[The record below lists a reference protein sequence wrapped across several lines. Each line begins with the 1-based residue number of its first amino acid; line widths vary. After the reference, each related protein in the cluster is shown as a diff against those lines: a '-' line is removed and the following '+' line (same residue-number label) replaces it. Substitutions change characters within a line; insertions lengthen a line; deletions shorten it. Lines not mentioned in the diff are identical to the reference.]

1 MPPRPHSRTPEGLR
15 ALVRA
20 GARHSSASIASPSLA
35 IAADRIARGANFQLA
50 ASWAIESYGM
60 PTWQRALASLSL
72 TDRREWEGEP
82 VPIGVYRFGA
92 LRRAVQAVAQ
102 QVDRPEDEVVAP
114 LYAYVAS
121 RQLSTMQRL
130 VLRVTT
136 PAFVVSKVP
145 ALWRGLFTIGAVRI
159 EKATTDSARMRFTV
173 PGCLVDWL
181 APFCLG
187 TSTQVVELA
196 GGGGATVWEAER
208 RALGAD
214 TWDVSFTVDWRSELD
229 A

>member
-20 GARHSSASIASPSLA
+20 GDRLRTAPTPTASLA

-50 ASWAIESYGM
+50 ARWAVEAYGE
-60 PTWQRALASLSL
+60 PTWQRALGMLAQS
-72 TDRREWEGEP
+72 DRHEWEGEP

-92 LRRAVQAVAQ
+92 LRRAMQAVAHA
-102 QVDRPEDEVVAP
+102 VRRPEDEVVAP
-114 LYAYVAS
+114 FYAFVTAE
-121 RQLSTMQRL
+121 QLGTVQRL
-130 VLRVTT
+130 VARVTT
-136 PAFVVSKVP
+136 PAFAISKVP
-145 ALWRGLFTIGAVRI
+145 ALWRGLFTIGAVRL
-159 EKATTDSARMRFTV
+159 EKTTTDSARMRFTV

-187 TSTQVVELA
+187 ASSQVVELA

-214 TWDVSFTVDWRSELD
+214 TWDVAFTVDWRSELD

>member
-20 GARHSSASIASPSLA
+20 GARLSASPTPASSLA
-35 IAADRIARGANFQLA
+35 IAADRVARGANYQWT
-50 ASWAIESYGM
+50 SRWAIDTYGM
-60 PTWQRALASLSL
+60 PTWQRALATLSL

-102 QVDRPEDEVVAP
+102 LVDRPEDEIVAP
-114 LYAYVAS
+114 LYAHIAS
-121 RQLSTMQRL
+121 KQMSTVQRL

-159 EKATTDSARMRFTV
+159 EKATVDSARMRFTV

-187 TSTQVVELA
+187 TVTQVVELA

-214 TWDVSFTVDWRSELD
+214 TWDVAFTVDWRSELD

>member
-1 MPPRPHSRTPEGLR
+1 M
-15 ALVRA
+15 RA
-20 GARHSSASIASPSLA
+20 GARLAPSPTPAASLA
-35 IAADRIARGANFQLA
+35 ISADRVARGANFQLA
-50 ASWAIESYGM
+50 AEWAVETYGM
-60 PTWQRALASLSL
+60 PNWQRALSALGV

-92 LRRAVQAVAQ
+92 LRRAVQALAHQ
-102 QVDRPEDEVVAP
+102 ADRPEDEVVAP
-114 LYAYVAS
+114 LYAYIAS
-121 RQLSTMQRL
+121 RQLSTVQRL
-130 VLRVTT
+130 VMRVTT

-159 EKATTDSARMRFTV
+159 EKATIDSARMRFTV

-214 TWDVSFTVDWRSELD
+214 TWDVTFTVDWRSELD